1 MDYQSIILQ
10 IDKRHHQEYLSIAQ
24 NYYLVQYNKL
34 VPTTKSTKILEN
46 GQMVVEI
53 SGYQEDPNTQMYYVR
68 KESNFNYSGYSN
80 GAWSDVVIQKLKR
93 LRELGCL
100 EIHEVEEYECGVS
113 GILRK
118 EIVYKAKEEF
128 IMALSMMIL

>member
-10 IDKRHHQEYLSIAQ
+10 IDKRHHQEYLTIAQ

-34 VPTTKSTKILEN
+34 VPITKTTRILEN
-46 GQMVVEI
+46 GQSVVEI
-53 SGYQEDPNTQMYYVR
+53 SGWEEDCLNPMCYIR
-68 KESNFNYSGYSN
+68 KKTDFNYSG
-80 GAWSDVVIQKLKR
+80 AWSDAVIHKIKMIGT
-93 LRELGCL
+93 LGCL
-100 EIHEVEEYECGVS
+100 ERHAVEEYECDVS

>member
-10 IDKRHHQEYLSIAQ
+10 IDKRHHQEYLTIAQ

-34 VPTTKSTKILEN
+34 VPMTKTTRILEN
-46 GQMVVEI
+46 GQSVVEI
-53 SGYQEDPNTQMYYVR
+53 SGWEEDGLNQMYYIR
-68 KESNFNYSGYSN
+68 KKTNFNYSGYAG
-80 GAWSDVVIQKLKR
+80 GAWSDTVIQKIKR
-93 LRELGCL
+93 IGTLGCL
-100 EIHEVEEYECGVS
+100 ERHAEEEYECDVS